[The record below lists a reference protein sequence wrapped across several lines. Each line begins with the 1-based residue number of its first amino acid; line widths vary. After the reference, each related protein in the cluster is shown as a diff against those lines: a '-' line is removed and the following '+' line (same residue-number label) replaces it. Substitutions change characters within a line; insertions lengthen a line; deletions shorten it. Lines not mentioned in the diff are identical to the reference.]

1 MTVQSSARPDE
12 TRVGLV
18 TGGNRGIGF
27 EIVRQLARLGL
38 RVYLTA
44 RDPTR
49 GGDACARLRREG
61 LDVDFEVL
69 DVADAASVEGAVAR
83 IGERSGR
90 LDVVVNNAGIARDY
104 QERLV
109 DSNLALITPIFET
122 NFFGALRV
130 TRASIPWMSRHAYGR
145 IVNVSSGLG
154 SFAQMA
160 SRSPF
165 YRLSKTALNAM
176 TVILADELRDT
187 NILINAVNPGRV
199 RTRLTGMRGI
209 RTTEEGAATAVWLA
223 TLADGGPSGK
233 FFKDDQE
240 VPW

>member
-1 MTVQSSARPDE
+1 MTDQLSARTVE

-49 GGDACARLRREG
+49 GGDACARLRSEG

-69 DVADAASVEGAVAR
+69 DVADEASVDAAIAR

-90 LDVVVNNAGIARDY
+90 LDVVVNNAAIARDH

-109 DSNLALITPIFET
+109 DSDLARITPIFET

-130 TRASIPWMSRHAYGR
+130 TRASIPWMSRHRYGR

-154 SFAQMA
+154 SFAKMA

-199 RTRLTGMRGI
+199 RTRLTGMQGD

-233 FFKDDQE
+233 FFKDDKE